1 MELLERGVELLEMKL
16 KELIIDT
23 KQTIEIAIVIVFNKL
38 GILQGRWQIS
48 LTVVAEVPVIF
59 MVKKIKM
66 NMNEGPHLIN
76 TLEVLQVK
84 TWQPILA
91 ALISVLLTT

>member
-1 MELLERGVELLEMKL
+1 MGFGFNMELLERGVELLEMKL
-16 KELIIDT
+16 KEFIIDT
-23 KQTIEIAIVIVFNKL
+23 KQMIEIAIVIVFNKL
-38 GILQGRWQIS
+38 GILQGRWQYIW
-48 LTVVAEVPVIF
+48 LYG
-59 MVKKIKM
+59 KKNKNEHM
-66 NMNEGPHLIN
+66 KFEGPHLIN